1 MKILKKILILSLIGI
16 FLPSLLCLQAKLND
30 QVSVNTDKSKGQIK
44 VARILAHLSINESA
58 NGIIL
63 LPEQVPP
70 VIRNVFNRYTRVTAP
85 NGKPIHLLAQAGWTE
100 DQILKARNVLQH
112 LLTDYPDSVYGSNKT
127 AVANAMAD
135 KNAAMVLFN
144 TAADLDSQ

>member
-1 MKILKKILILSLIGI
+1 MKILKKILILSLLGI
-16 FLPSLLCLQAKLND
+16 FLLSLLYLQAKLND
-30 QVSVNTDKSKGQIK
+30 EVSVNADKSEEQIK
-44 VARILAHLSINESA
+44 VARILANLSIDQSA

-70 VIRNVFNRYTRVTAP
+70 IIRNVFNRYTRITAP
-85 NGKPIHLLAQAGWTE
+85 NGKPIHLLAQAGWIG

-112 LLTDYPDSVYGSNKT
+112 LLMDHPGSVYGSNKT

-135 KNAAMVLFN
+135 NNAAKV
-144 TAADLDSQ
+144 DR